1 MYRRILISQVLLL
14 IVGFGVCVAGTE
26 KTWRLKDGGEL
37 VEVSAG
43 ADGGYLLA
51 VAELKQFVA
60 TGRVKKAEKA
70 FALLKQKYPNTVGP
84 DTEGFQKAEML
95 YARRKFFKA
104 FEQYSSFLDAFPQ
117 SALRDAA
124 LERQYEIAR
133 AFLYGKKKRLLGVFR
148 FRAYEEAAA
157 MAEKIADRSGDAPI
171 AKKSMVTIARS
182 FEARKE
188 FAEAFYRWSDVS
200 VKWPRGKIGAEAL
213 LGMAGNLHASYK
225 GPKYDAS
232 MLDSSRDYYQ
242 KFTVEYPRQAA
253 RQGIAAIID
262 ELNAQAADKQLD
274 IALYYERTSSITAA
288 NLYFQ
293 RIVNEW
299 PGSVAAK
306 IAAEKLERTQL

>member
-1 MYRRILISQVLLL
+1 
-14 IVGFGVCVAGTE
+14 
-26 KTWRLKDGGEL
+26 
-37 VEVSAG
+37 
-43 ADGGYLLA
+43 
-51 VAELKQFVA
+51 
-60 TGRVKKAEKA
+60 
-70 FALLKQKYPNTVGP
+70 
-84 DTEGFQKAEML
+84 
-95 YARRKFFKA
+95 
-104 FEQYSSFLDAFPQ
+104 
-117 SALRDAA
+117 
-124 LERQYEIAR
+124 
-133 AFLYGKKKRLLGVFR
+133 
-148 FRAYEEAAA
+148 
-157 MAEKIADRSGDAPI
+157 
-171 AKKSMVTIARS
+171 
-182 FEARKE
+182 
-188 FAEAFYRWSDVS
+188 VS
-200 VKWPRGKIGAEAL
+200 VKWPRGTIGAEAL